1 MKDTKERKL
10 YFSIFSKCIYAEH
23 GVAKEKRPPSAYN
36 VFVKEKMAE
45 LKAKPD
51 FVMKEAMKIVRASL
65 VVF

>member
-1 MKDTKERKL
+1 M
-10 YFSIFSKCIYAEH
+10 CIYAER

-65 VVF
+65 VVL

>member
-10 YFSIFSKCIYAEH
+10 YFSTLSKCIYAEH

-65 VVF
+65 MVL